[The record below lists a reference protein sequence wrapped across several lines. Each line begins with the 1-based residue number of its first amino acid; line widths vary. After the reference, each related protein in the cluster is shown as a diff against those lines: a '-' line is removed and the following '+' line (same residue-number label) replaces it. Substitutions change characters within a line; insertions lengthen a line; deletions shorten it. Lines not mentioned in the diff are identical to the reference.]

1 VKRPEGFDPQARRQP
16 PTPPPVDKQERGARV
31 PRANKVPKE
40 RNTFVDDER
49 AATRELREA
58 RRELRAAARDRKK
71 FERGEV
77 KRFTK
82 RTRTRRAVITT
93 AISMVVVLAVLFA
106 VAVFSPLLALRE
118 ITIEGTSR
126 IDKADVLEAVDGQ
139 LGTPL
144 ALVDLGRLERELGTF
159 PVIRSFVTE
168 TVPPN
173 TLIIHIVER
182 EPVGVIANGDSFDLV
197 DPAGVVIQTVDERPE
212 VLPLISVSSEADAAF
227 ESIVEVLLVLPDD
240 LLARVNT
247 ITATTKDDVMF
258 RLRGDR
264 QRVVWGSVDDS
275 AEKARVL
282 DILLGKKN
290 ASEVREYD
298 VTAPEAVVVKR

>member
-1 VKRPEGFDPQARRQP
+1 MKRPEGFDPQARRQP
-16 PTPPPVDKQERGARV
+16 PTPPPVEKQERAARV
-31 PRANKVPKE
+31 PRAAKAPKE
-40 RNTFVDDER
+40 RNPFVDDER

-118 ITIEGTSR
+118 ITIEGTTR
-126 IDKADVLEAVDGQ
+126 IDKIEVLEAVDGQ

-144 ALVDLGRLERELGTF
+144 ALVDLTRLESELATF
-159 PVIRSFVTE
+159 PLIRSFVTE

-173 TLIIHIVER
+173 TLVIHIVER
-182 EPVGVIANGDSFDLV
+182 EPVGVVANGDRFDLV
-197 DPAGVVIQTVDERPE
+197 DPAGVVIQTVDERPD
-212 VLPLISVSSEADAAF
+212 VLPLITASSESDVAF

-240 LLARVNT
+240 LLERVNT

-290 ASEVREYD
+290 AEDVREYD
-298 VTAPEAVVVKR
+298 VRAPEAVVVKR

>member
-16 PTPPPVDKQERGARV
+16 PTPPPVEKNERPARQ
-31 PRANKVPKE
+31 RAEKPT
-40 RNTFVDDER
+40 NTFADDER
-49 AATRELREA
+49 AATRELRAA
-58 RRELRAAARDRKK
+58 RRDLRAAARDRKR

-82 RTRTRRAVITT
+82 RTRTKRALWTT
-93 AISMVVVLAVLFA
+93 AISIVAVLVLLMA

-118 ITIEGTSR
+118 ITIEGTDR
-126 IDKADVLEAVDGQ
+126 VDKTEVLAAVDGQ

-144 ALVDLGRLERELGTF
+144 ALIDLARLENELSTF
-159 PVIRSFVTE
+159 PLIRSFVTE

-173 TLIIHIVER
+173 TLVIHIVER
-182 EPVGVIANGDSFDLV
+182 EPVGVVANGEKYDLV
-197 DPAGVVIQTVDERPE
+197 DPAGVVVQTVDERPDA
-212 VLPLISVSSEADAAF
+212 LPLISVSSDSDAAF
-227 ESIVEVLLVLPDD
+227 ESIVEVLLALPDD
-240 LLARVNT
+240 LLERVNT
-247 ITATTKDDVMF
+247 ITASTKDDVMF

-264 QRVVWGSVDDS
+264 QRVVWGSVDES

-290 ASEVREYD
+290 ASSVREYD
-298 VTAPEAVVVKR
+298 VRAPQAVVVKR

>member
-16 PTPPPVDKQERGARV
+16 PTPPPVEKQERAARV
-31 PRANKVPKE
+31 PRAQKAPKE

-82 RTRTRRAVITT
+82 RTRTRRAIVTT

-118 ITIEGTSR
+118 ITIEGTTR
-126 IDKADVLEAVDGQ
+126 IDKTEVLEAVDGQ

-144 ALVDLGRLERELGTF
+144 ALLDLARLENELATF
-159 PVIRSFVTE
+159 PLIRSFVTE

-173 TLIIHIVER
+173 TLVIHIVER
-182 EPVGVIANGDSFDLV
+182 EPVGVVANGEKYDLV
-197 DPAGVVIQTVDERPE
+197 DPAGVVIQTVDERPD
-212 VLPLISVSSEADAAF
+212 VLPLITASSDSDVAF
-227 ESIVEVLLVLPDD
+227 DSIVEVLLVLPDD
-240 LLARVNT
+240 LLERVNT

-290 ASEVREYD
+290 SADVREYD
-298 VTAPEAVVVKR
+298 VRAPEAVVVKR